1 MAGISPKLPLSVDKK
16 DGVYRLTK
24 EVTEAM
30 TQNLK
35 MLLLTNPGERMMDP
49 FFGVGI
55 RKFLFEQGTSVV
67 YGNLSSKI
75 YEQAAR
81 YLPQINIKNILF
93 NESPLLG
100 ENEMTDSNI
109 LSVSIEFSIKPAAQV
124 RTLVI
129 PIT

>member
-1 MAGISPKLPLSVDKK
+1 
-16 DGVYRLTK
+16 
-24 EVTEAM
+24 M

>member
-1 MAGISPKLPLSVDKK
+1 MAGISPKLPLSFDKK

-24 EVTEAM
+24 ETTEAM

-67 YGNLSSKI
+67 YGKLSSKI

-93 NESPLLG
+93 NESPLMG
-100 ENEMTDSNI
+100 SNELADNNI
-109 LSVSIEFSIKPAAQV
+109 LSVSVEFSIKPAAKV